1 MIKNLFRKLSS
12 STDDPE
18 RMRRKQYILMSGV
31 VIVGVGALYA
41 MTSRP
46 LEKFNEPLK
55 EDKKESVR
63 LETPF
68 EAVNPKDIWVNRVQ
82 KEAEDAKSE
91 VKSMREESQMMGKKL
106 ENLENILLK
115 GGLMAGKQ
123 EAKSSSTPSPSPSP
137 SPSDTFMPLSPGDG
151 DPLLLPGKTLQG
163 KKFSPPNLPAVMP
176 SGGRAEGDGK
186 GDDRLFEDKP
196 ASRIFHMSLSGNA
209 GTLLKNVDN
218 YVPAGS
224 YARAVLTS
232 GVVAS
237 TALQS
242 SSQPQPI
249 VMRLVDDGHLPR
261 GFGSA
266 MRDNVLIAAC
276 YGDLSSERV
285 QCRLES
291 MSWVEKD
298 GVTVEKKVDGWIVGE
313 DGRPGLRGEV
323 VDRSGEAVRDTMIAG
338 MLSGLSGFLKQEAT
352 SSVYP
357 VSPFG
362 QTNALKGKQALSGAA
377 TSGASNA
384 MDKLAEF
391 SIKRAEQ
398 MQPVILVASGRV
410 VDVVFQ
416 KGVDIRP
423 ELAAPSLTLIDQK
436 QNPDVEKER
445 KNETAF

>member
-1 MIKNLFRKLSS
+1 
-12 STDDPE
+12 
-18 RMRRKQYILMSGV
+18 
-31 VIVGVGALYA
+31 
-41 MTSRP
+41 
-46 LEKFNEPLK
+46 LETFHESEK
-55 EDKKESVR
+55 EDKKETAR

-68 EAVNPKDIWVNRVQ
+68 EAVNPRDVWVNRVQ
-82 KEAEDAKSE
+82 KEAEDAKAE
-91 VKSMREESQMMGKKL
+91 AKAVREENQMMGKKL
-106 ENLENILLK
+106 ENIENLLMK
-115 GGLMAGKQ
+115 GGLLSKKG
-123 EAKSSSTPSPSPSP
+123 ETTSEEGESSDKLSPLNGL
-137 SPSDTFMPLSPGDG
+137 SDTPP
-151 DPLLLPGKTLQG
+151 LLPGKTTQG
-163 KKFSPPNLPAVMP
+163 QKFSLPPLPSVMSSSTMP
-176 SGGRAEGDGK
+176 EGDRK
-186 GDDRLFEDKP
+186 GDDRLFEDKA

-209 GTLLKNVDN
+209 ETLLKNIDN

-249 VMRLVDDGHLPR
+249 LLRLVDDGHLPR
-261 GFGSA
+261 GFDSA
-266 MRDNVLIAAC
+266 MRDNVLIGAC

-285 QCRLES
+285 QCRLET

-298 GVTVEKKVDGWIVGE
+298 GVTVEKKVEGWVIGE

-362 QTNALKGKQALSGAA
+362 QTHAMKGKQALEGAA
-377 TSGASNA
+377 STGVGNA

-398 MQPVILVASGRV
+398 MQPVILIASGRV
-410 VDVVFQ
+410 VDVVF
-416 KGVDIRP
+416 KSGVDIRP
-423 ELAAPSLTLIDQK
+423 ELAAPSLTLINQK
-436 QNPDVEKER
+436 QTSQKEQ
-445 KNETAF
+445 KHEDY

>member
-1 MIKNLFRKLSS
+1 MIKNILNKLTTSS
-12 STDDPE
+12 DDPG
-18 RMRRKQYILMSGV
+18 RMRRKQYVLIGGV
-31 VIVGVGALYA
+31 MVVGVGLLAI
-41 MTSRP
+41 MTSHP
-46 LEKFNEPLK
+46 LEKLHEPVK
-55 EDKKESVR
+55 EDKKEATR

-91 VKSMREESQMMGKKL
+91 VKSMREETQMMGKKL

-115 GGLMAGKQ
+115 GGLLAGKQ
-123 EAKSSSTPSPSPSP
+123 EGQGEVNTSSIPSL
-137 SPSDTFMPLSPGDG
+137 SPSDPLIPSSSGEL
-151 DPLLLPGKTLQG
+151 LLLPGKTLQG
-163 KKFSPPNLPAVMP
+163 QKFSPPPIPAAPP
-176 SGGRAEGDGK
+176 SGGTLEGDRK

-196 ASRIFHMSLSGNA
+196 ASRIFHMSLSGQG

-218 YVPAGS
+218 YVPSGS

-237 TALQS
+237 TALQTAEH
-242 SSQPQPI
+242 PQPI
-249 VMRLVDDGHLPR
+249 LLRLVDDGHLPR
-261 GFGSA
+261 GFSSA
-266 MRDNVLIAAC
+266 MRDNVLIGAC

-298 GVTVEKKVDGWIVGE
+298 GVTVEKKVDGWVVGE

-323 VDRSGEAVRDTMIAG
+323 VDRSGEAVRDTMVAG

-362 QTNALKGKQALSGAA
+362 QTNALKGKQALGGAA
-377 TSGASNA
+377 STGVGNA

-398 MQPVILVASGRV
+398 MQPVILIASGRV

-416 KGVDIRP
+416 KGLDIRP
-423 ELAAPSLTLIDQK
+423 ELAAPALTLIDSK
-436 QNPDVEKER
+436 QQPDKER
-445 KNETAF
+445 KNENY

>member
-1 MIKNLFRKLSS
+1 MKKLFLRLMSSTPDPSRMRLKQFSMLGGIIIFGIVVSKLLLTSS
-12 STDDPE
+12 SE
-18 RMRRKQYILMSGV
+18 V
-31 VIVGVGALYA
+31 
-41 MTSRP
+41 
-46 LEKFNEPLK
+46 LK
-55 EDKKESVR
+55 EEKKEDRKESVK
-63 LETPF
+63 LNTPF
-68 EAVNPKDIWVNRVQ
+68 EAVNPRDVWVNRVQ
-82 KEAEDAKSE
+82 KEAEDARTE
-91 VKSMREESQMMGKKL
+91 ARAIREENQIFGKKL
-106 ENLENILLK
+106 ENLENLLLK
-115 GGLMAGKQ
+115 GGLLSGKQ
-123 EAKSSSTPSPSPSP
+123 ERQGEAVSLSIPSP
-137 SPSDTFMPLSPGDG
+137 SPSDAFMPLSSGEP
-151 DPLLLPGKTLQG
+151 PFVPGKTQG
-163 KKFSPPNLPAVMP
+163 QKFSPPSLPDSPP
-176 SGGRAEGDGK
+176 SVGKEAGK
-186 GDDRLFEDKP
+186 GDDRLFEDKTP
-196 ASRIFHMSLSGNA
+196 SKIFHMSLPE
-209 GTLLKNVDN
+209 GTRMLLKNIDN

-237 TALQS
+237 TALQAS
-242 SSQPQPI
+242 GQPQPI
-249 VMRLVDDGHLPR
+249 VLRLVDDGHLPR

-266 MRDNVLIAAC
+266 MKDNVLIGAC

-285 QCRLES
+285 MCRLES

-298 GVTVEKKVDGWIVGE
+298 GVTVEKKVKGWVIGE

-362 QTNALKGKQALSGAA
+362 QTHVLKGQQALGGAA
-377 TSGASNA
+377 SSGASNA

-398 MQPVILVASGRV
+398 MQPVILIASGRV

-416 KGVDIRP
+416 DGVDIRP

-436 QNPDVEKER
+436 QHPQKEQ
-445 KNETAF
+445 KHEADY

>member
-1 MIKNLFRKLSS
+1 MIKKFLNKITS
-12 STDDPE
+12 STDDPK
-18 RMRRKQYILMSGV
+18 RMRRKQVILMGGV

-46 LEKFNEPLK
+46 LEKLNEPVK

-91 VKSMREESQMMGKKL
+91 VKSMREETQMMGKKL

-115 GGLMAGKQ
+115 GGLMVGKQ
-123 EAKSSSTPSPSPSP
+123 EAKSSSTPSP

>member
-1 MIKNLFRKLSS
+1 
-12 STDDPE
+12 
-18 RMRRKQYILMSGV
+18 MRRKQYILMGGV
-31 VIVGVGALYA
+31 MVVGVGALYA

-46 LEKFNEPLK
+46 LEKFNEPVK

-91 VKSMREESQMMGKKL
+91 VKSMREETQMMGKKL
-106 ENLENILLK
+106 ESLENILLK
-115 GGLMAGKQ
+115 GGLIAGKQ
-123 EAKSSSTPSPSPSP
+123 EGQGEEKSSSIPSSSIPSP
-137 SPSDTFMPLSPGDG
+137 SPSDAFMPLSSGDG
-151 DPLLLPGKTLQG
+151 DPLLLPGKTLAR
-163 KKFSPPNLPAVMP
+163 KKFSPPTLPAVMP
-176 SGGRAEGDGK
+176 SGGVPEGDRK

-338 MLSGLSGFLKQEAT
+338 MLSGLSGFLKTEAT

-362 QTNALKGKQALSGAA
+362 QTNALKGKQALGGAA
-377 TSGASNA
+377 STGASNA

>member
-1 MIKNLFRKLSS
+1 MIKNLLQKLMS
-12 STDDPE
+12 STDDPQQ
-18 RMRRKQYILMSGV
+18 MRRRQFILMGG
-31 VIVGVGALYA
+31 VGVMGAGLLYA

-46 LEKFNEPLK
+46 LENINTSTP
-55 EDKKESVR
+55 EDKKESAR

-68 EAVNPKDIWVNRVQ
+68 EAVNPRDIWVNRVQ

-91 VKSMREESQMMGKKL
+91 VKAMREESQMMGKKL
-106 ENLENILLK
+106 ETLESILLK
-115 GGLMAGKQ
+115 GGLLSGKQ
-123 EAKSSSTPSPSPSP
+123 EGQGDATSPSTSSS
-137 SPSDTFMPLSPGDG
+137 SPSDALLPLASGDG
-151 DPLLLPGKTLQG
+151 DPLLLRGGTRQG
-163 KKFSPPNLPAVMP
+163 KNLTPPVFPASPAVG
-176 SGGRAEGDGK
+176 SETDAK
-186 GDDRLFEDKP
+186 SDDRLFEEKAP
-196 ASRIFHMSLSGNA
+196 SKIFHMSLSGN
-209 GTLLKNVDN
+209 GGHLLKNIDN
-218 YVPAGS
+218 TVPSGS

-237 TALQS
+237 TALQA
-242 SSQPQPI
+242 SSQPQPLLL
-249 VMRLVDDGHLPR
+249 RLVDDGHLPR
-261 GFGSA
+261 GFTSA

-298 GVTVEKKVDGWIVGE
+298 GVTVEKKVKGWVVGE

-323 VDRSGEAVRDTMIAG
+323 VDRSGEAVRDTLIAG

-357 VSPFG
+357 VTPFG
-362 QTNALKGKQALSGAA
+362 QTNALKGKQALGAAAGSGA
-377 TSGASNA
+377 GNA

-398 MQPVILVASGRV
+398 MQPVILIASGRV

-416 KGVDIRP
+416 DGVDIRP
-423 ELAAPSLTLIDQK
+423 EAVAPSLTLIDSKQPSDKEQK
-436 QNPDVEKER
+436 NDG
-445 KNETAF
+445 F

>member
-18 RMRRKQYILMSGV
+18 RMRRKQYILMSVV

-91 VKSMREESQMMGKKL
+91 VKAMREETQMMGKKL
-106 ENLENILLK
+106 ESLENILLK

-123 EAKSSSTPSPSPSP
+123 ERQGEAGPVTTPL
-137 SPSDTFMPLSPGDG
+137 LSPFDSSAGEL
-151 DPLLLPGKTLQG
+151 PLLPGKTLQE
-163 KKFSPPNLPAVMP
+163 KKFSPPTLPSIVS
-176 SGGRAEGDGK
+176 SGGTLEGDRK
-186 GDDRLFEDKP
+186 GDDRLFEEKSP
-196 ASRIFHMSLSGNA
+196 SKIFHMSLSNNG

-242 SSQPQPI
+242 SGHPQPM
-249 VMRLVDDGHLPR
+249 VLRLVDDGHLPR

-298 GVTVEKKVDGWIVGE
+298 GVTVEKKVEGWIVGE

-362 QTNALKGKQALSGAA
+362 QTNALKGKQALGGAA
-377 TSGASNA
+377 SSGTSNA

-398 MQPVILVASGRV
+398 MQPVILIASGRV

-423 ELAAPSLTLIDQK
+423 ELAAPSLTLVDQK